1 MDASSR
7 LLTVACCNRASR
19 TLIGAMLCWRQRL
32 ELEHSAMSTKVP
44 YGTAMRERMVVIAL
58 SCAADIREM
67 QSGLCSCKHGGL
79 RDVTYL
85 CLLAATW
92 KGRAVAVKV
101 MLASHGEHAGELES
115 FRQEVRIVVP
125 ETVHASQLRCPAH
138 GYPWSVTSAAY
149 AIACTCICP
158 PERSFYPTCACPPEP
173 FH

>member
-1 MDASSR
+1 
-7 LLTVACCNRASR
+7 
-19 TLIGAMLCWRQRL
+19 
-32 ELEHSAMSTKVP
+32 
-44 YGTAMRERMVVIAL
+44 MVVIAL

-115 FRQEVRIVVP
+115 FRQEVRLP
-125 ETVHASQLRCPAH
+125 YFCCNQLSFPH
-138 GYPWSVTSAAY
+138 IYPWSVS
-149 AIACTCICP
+149 
-158 PERSFYPTCACPPEP
+158 SQ
-173 FH
+173 